1 MPRPGVAPNA
11 DGVER
16 LRSIQQKHSQDDKIV
31 VPPLAE
37 DPAERFSGAEVPVT
51 GQAGTR
57 LSWYVRLQHV
67 AHALL
72 GDKYCEEELHE
83 QWTEARK
90 TLPPPEVY
98 GQLVDRCFV
107 NGFAPEEQQS
117 GDANEIV
124 WARRARTPET
134 GEHTSLWLP
143 RWILAD
149 ATHGS
154 AVMREPEREKPNATL
169 WIGDLPSGLCDQ
181 RKIKEVIHKLRP
193 PSMPTPHV
201 KKVVKQGYR
210 AGTPFVKK
218 SEAAEVAGEVAAE
231 GEGDAVSPEEAL
243 RAAREAAMGPRD
255 SAGEWL
261 GYAFVEFRDHDEAA
275 EALKLFDGLV
285 VGDGKKLRIQWAD
298 DRHQGRAMLGRR
310 LGERL
315 GPGCHPPL
323 GEQLFPPCFQGR
335 ELAAALENHRLAAG
349 LPVPPGSEAWVLAE
363 LVKARFRSNPRQEI
377 HAAGVPVPEAL
388 LGPLREELQRTRW
401 PPTPHRSGMQ
411 AEEYLVLF
419 RGKMNDG
426 FDDLLVLLDR
436 LLAWADPSFGC
447 NRIAVTKD
455 FQGSPH
461 VDTSDVTY
469 QYAISLGG
477 FQTGGELCVQSER
490 MNEVH
495 VLNTHDRIARV
506 DGRFVHWVRGHGGGD
521 RYSLIFFSTTPDCAT
536 EPTKAFHSD
545 FEPLGVE

>member
-1 MPRPGVAPNA
+1 MPRSGLASNA
-11 DGVER
+11 QSAER
-16 LRSIQQKHSQDDKIV
+16 LRSIQQKHAQHDGKA
-31 VPPLAE
+31 LAE
-37 DPAERFSGAEVPVT
+37 DPAERFSGVETPVAS
-51 GQAGTR
+51 QSGTR

-72 GDKYCEEELHE
+72 GDKYCEEDLHGW
-83 QWTEARK
+83 WTEARK

-98 GQLVDRCFV
+98 GRLVDRCYAERV
-107 NGFAPEEQQS
+107 VALPPEEWPS
-117 GDANEIV
+117 ADSVV
-124 WARRARTPET
+124 WTRRARTPET

-149 ATHGS
+149 AAHGS
-154 AVMREPEREKPNATL
+154 AVTREPEREKPNATL
-169 WIGDLPSGLCDQ
+169 WMGDLPGSLCDN
-181 RKIKEVIHKLRP
+181 RRIKEFIHNLRP
-193 PSMPTPHV
+193 ASMPTPHV

-218 SEAAEVAGEVAAE
+218 NDAEAAAAAAE
-231 GEGDAVSPEEAL
+231 GVREPASPEDAL
-243 RAAREAAMGPRD
+243 QAAREAAIGPRN

-275 EALKLFDGLV
+275 EALKLFDGAP
-285 VGDGKKLRIQWAD
+285 VGEGKTIRIQWAD
-298 DRHQGRAMLGRR
+298 ERHQGRAMLGRR

-335 ELAAALENHRLAAG
+335 ELAVALENHRLAAG
-349 LPVPPGSEAWVLAE
+349 LPLPAGGDAWVLAE
-363 LVKARFRSNPRQEI
+363 IVKARFRSEPRREI
-377 HAAGVPVPEAL
+377 HAAGVPVPESL

-419 RGKMNDG
+419 RGKTNDG
-426 FDDLLVLLDR
+426 FEDLLVLLDQ

-477 FQTGGELCVQSER
+477 FQTGGELCVQSKNP
-490 MNEVH
+490 NEVN
-495 VLNTHDRIARV
+495 VLNTHDRMARV
-506 DGRFVHWVRGHGGGD
+506 DGRFVHWVRGHGGGE

-536 EPTKAFHSD
+536 EPKKAFHED
-545 FEPLGVE
+545 FVPAGVVSSA

>member
-1 MPRPGVAPNA
+1 MPRSGLTSNA
-11 DGVER
+11 QSIER
-16 LRSIQQKHSQDDKIV
+16 LRSIQQKPQHDDKIV
-31 VPPLAE
+31 GQVLAE
-37 DPAERFSGAEVPVT
+37 DPSERFSGAEVPVA

-72 GDKYCEEELHE
+72 GDKYSEEDLHE

-98 GQLVDRCFV
+98 GLLVDRCYAERRASLPV
-107 NGFAPEEQQS
+107 EEWPS
-117 GDANEIV
+117 ADAVV
-124 WARRARTPET
+124 WSRRARTPES

-149 ATHGS
+149 ATHG
-154 AVMREPEREKPNATL
+154 AAITREPEREKPNATL
-169 WIGDLPSGLCDQ
+169 WVGDLPGSLCDN
-181 RKIKEVIHKLRP
+181 RRIKEFIHTLRP
-193 PSMPTPHV
+193 ASMPTPHV

-218 SEAAEVAGEVAAE
+218 SDAAEVQAAE
-231 GEGDAVSPEEAL
+231 VSPEEAL

-261 GYAFVEFRDHDEAA
+261 GYAFVEFRDHEEAA
-275 EALKLFDGLV
+275 EALRLFDGAS
-285 VGDGKKLRIQWAD
+285 VGEGKTLRIQWAD
-298 DRHQGRAMLGRR
+298 ERHQGRAMLGRR

-315 GPGCHPPL
+315 GAGCHPPL

-335 ELAAALENHRLAAG
+335 ELAAVLESQRLAAG
-349 LPVPPGSEAWVLAE
+349 LPVPSGGDAWVLAE
-363 LVKARFRSNPRQEI
+363 IVKAHFRNQPRREI
-377 HAAGVPVPEAL
+377 HAAGVPVPESL
-388 LGPLREELQRTRW
+388 LEPLREELHRTRW

-419 RGKMNDG
+419 RGKANDG
-426 FDDLLVLLDR
+426 FEDLQILLDR
-436 LLAWADPSFGC
+436 LLAWADPAFGC

-477 FQTGGELCVQSER
+477 FQTGGELCVQSENL
-490 MNEVH
+490 NEVY
-495 VLNTHDRIARV
+495 VLNTHDRMARV
-506 DGRFVHWVRGHGGGD
+506 DGRFVHWVRGHGGGE
-521 RYSLIFFSTTPDCAT
+521 RYSLIFFATTPDCAT

-545 FEPLGVE
+545 FEPSGVE